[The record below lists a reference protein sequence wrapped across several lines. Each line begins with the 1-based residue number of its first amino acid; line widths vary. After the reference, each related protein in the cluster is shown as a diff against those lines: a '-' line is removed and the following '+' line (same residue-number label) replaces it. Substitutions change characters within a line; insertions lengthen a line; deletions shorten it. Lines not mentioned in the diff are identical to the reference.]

1 MARVFTATELA
12 LRVASPVRLHLL
24 AAIPGSW
31 ARRWLGLGSP
41 TFTMFPLSRIAAGR
55 CPLPGAWFVAALL
68 LVANWGWCASASSP
82 AANDQNVQVTREEVR
97 VLVLNSY
104 HVGYNWSDGEQAAV
118 LRTLA
123 EGRPDIVPSV
133 EYLDWRRYP
142 NPARTAT
149 LLAYLDQKYGR
160 RPFDL
165 VIALDDPAVTF
176 ALEHREHFGAMVPV
190 VFGGVND
197 VEPEHFR
204 KYPAVTG
211 VAQTYDFAGTLAL
224 IRRLQPKVRRI
235 AAVHCLTES
244 GLASRRAFEKVLARD
259 TPPFAVDWVAGW
271 TEASLLQS
279 VSRLPDDTAVLVLS
293 VFRDEAGKV
302 LVDDPEFGRALAARS
317 SVPVYFVAPPLV
329 RSSSGDTWASAVW
342 QGMGGS
348 LLSEERHGELVGRL
362 ALRILAGEPVER
374 IPIVTESPARV
385 SFDFRQL
392 QRFGI
397 APALLPAGAE
407 VFHAPSTFYQVHRS
421 RIIAGIVVIV
431 VLATTVLLLLWIIV
445 LRRRAELALRRSHE
459 HFELIA
465 RATNDAVWD
474 WDLVDGSLWWNDG
487 YVEQLQLPAGT
498 AMGLAAWET
507 HIHPDDRDWVV
518 QSLRDATRNDRE
530 HWAVEYRVMRGDGE
544 TRHVLDRIFL
554 EREEGRVVRV
564 LGARIDLT
572 DRQRAE
578 RERIRLAAAVEQS
591 AAAILL
597 FESDGAIRY
606 VNPAFMRATG
616 AEALHTMQ
624 EVCALFRTGDTHE
637 PMGLARIQEVV
648 GREGSWAARLE
659 GRRRDGGTCRMQM
672 AAYPIRDQHGALLS
686 YVLVGQDVTQEAR
699 LEEQVRLSQK
709 MEAVGLLAG
718 GIAHDF
724 NNLLQVIGGFALQA
738 QEATDAA
745 DRNECLDQVR
755 EACLRAAQLTRQLL
769 VFSRD
774 EKSAQ
779 FTDLDLNELLTG
791 QTKMLQRLL
800 DAQIEVVLKPAPA
813 LGNVRGDRGQIEQVF
828 MNLCIN
834 ARDAMPRGGR
844 ITLEVDEAD
853 LDADYCAA
861 HPWATTGRFVR
872 VAVTDT
878 GIGMDRAT
886 LARIFDPFFTTKP
899 KDKGT
904 GLGLAIVYG
913 IVRKH
918 GGLIN
923 VYSEVGVGTTFRVF
937 LPVQARGAA
946 DAGGTHSAAVAGGRG
961 TILLAED
968 DLSVGKLAKRVLE
981 KAGYTV
987 LAADDGAR
995 AWQLYCDRAAE
1006 IDLVVLDAIM
1016 PGLSGREIY
1025 EKVRER
1031 DPHKPVLFC
1040 SGYSAGTIQ
1049 PEFFPAGEVKMLGK
1063 PYNPNE
1069 LLRIVAELLENR
1081 TG

>member
-1 MARVFTATELA
+1 
-12 LRVASPVRLHLL
+12 
-24 AAIPGSW
+24 
-31 ARRWLGLGSP
+31 
-41 TFTMFPLSRIAAGR
+41 
-55 CPLPGAWFVAALL
+55 
-68 LVANWGWCASASSP
+68 
-82 AANDQNVQVTREEVR
+82 
-97 VLVLNSY
+97 
-104 HVGYNWSDGEQAAV
+104 
-118 LRTLA
+118 
-123 EGRPDIVPSV
+123 
-133 EYLDWRRYP
+133 
-142 NPARTAT
+142 
-149 LLAYLDQKYGR
+149 
-160 RPFDL
+160 
-165 VIALDDPAVTF
+165 
-176 ALEHREHFGAMVPV
+176 

-518 QSLRDATRNDRE
+518 QSLRDATRSDRE
-530 HWAVEYRVMRGDGE
+530 YWAVEYRVVRGDGE
-544 TRHVLDRIFL
+544 TRHVLDRIFM
-554 EREEGRVVRV
+554 ERQPDGRALRV

-572 DRQRAE
+572 DRQHAE
-578 RERIRLAAAVEQS
+578 QERIRLAAAVEQS

-597 FESDGAIRY
+597 FETDGAIRY
-606 VNPAFMRATG
+606 VNPAFAHATG
-616 AEALHTMQ
+616 FESPRTMQ
-624 EVCALFRTGDTHE
+624 EVCALFRSGEDAE
-637 PMGLARIQEVV
+637 PITMTRIQAAVMRD
-648 GREGSWAARLE
+648 GHWSARLA
-659 GRRRDGGTCRMQM
+659 GTRRDGGACQMQM
-672 AAYPIRDQHGALLS
+672 AAYPIRDKGEAILS
-686 YVLVGQDVTQEAR
+686 YVLVGQDVTCEAR
-699 LEEQVRLSQK
+699 LEDQVRLSQK

-724 NNLLQVIGGFALQA
+724 NNLLQVIGGFAMQA
-738 QEATDAA
+738 QEATADD
-745 DRNECLDQVR
+745 DRNECLQQVR
-755 EACLRAAQLTRQLL
+755 EACTRAVQLTRQLL

-774 EKSAQ
+774 DKCAQ
-779 FTDLDLNELLTG
+779 LIDLDLNELLAG
-791 QTKMLQRLL
+791 QIKMLRRLL
-800 DAQIEVVLKPAPA
+800 DAQVEVVLKPAA
-813 LGNVRGDRGQIEQVF
+813 TLGNVRGDRGQIEQVF

-834 ARDAMPRGGR
+834 ARDAMPRGGK
-844 ITLEVDEAD
+844 ITLEVDEVD
-853 LDADYCAA
+853 FDADYCAA
-861 HPWATTGRFVR
+861 HPWAAPGRFVQ

-878 GIGMDRAT
+878 GTGMDRAT
-886 LARIFDPFFTTKP
+886 MARIFAPFFTTKP

-904 GLGLAIVYG
+904 GLGLAVVYG
-913 IVRKH
+913 IIQKH
-918 GGLIN
+918 GGLIH

-937 LPVQARGAA
+937 LPVQARVDVAA
-946 DAGGTHSAAVAGGRG
+946 SHAERAAVRPGSG
-961 TILLAED
+961 TILIAED
-968 DLSVGKLAKRVLE
+968 DPSVGKLATRVLE

-987 LAADDGAR
+987 LVVEDGER
-995 AWQLYCDRAAE
+995 AWQLYLERSAT
-1006 IDLVVLDAIM
+1006 IDLLVLDAIL

-1025 EKVRER
+1025 EKVRSR

-1049 PEFFPAGEVKMLGK
+1049 PEFFPGDEVKMLGK

-1069 LLRIVAELLENR
+1069 LLRLVAELLQKKAE
-1081 TG
+1081 

>member
-1 MARVFTATELA
+1 MFTL
-12 LRVASPVRLHLL
+12 P
-24 AAIPGSW
+24 
-31 ARRWLGLGSP
+31 
-41 TFTMFPLSRIAAGR
+41 RIAARR
-55 CPLPGAWFVAALL
+55 CPSPGALAVAVFLL
-68 LVANWGWCASASSP
+68 WAIRGW
-82 AANDQNVQVTREEVR
+82 AAAEPFAAEADEGARPTSGGAR

-142 NPARTAT
+142 NPERTAT
-149 LLAYLDQKYGR
+149 LLAYLAQKYSD

-176 ALEHREHFGAMVPV
+176 VLENREHFGAAVPV

-204 KYPAVTG
+204 EHPAVTG
-211 VAQTYDFAGTLAL
+211 VAQTYDFAGTMAL
-224 IRRLQPKVRRI
+224 IGRLQPKVRRI

-259 TPPFAVDWVAGW
+259 TPRFAIDWIGGW
-271 TEASLLQS
+271 TAESLLQRL
-279 VSRLPDDTAVLVLS
+279 SRLPDDTAVLVLS

-329 RSSSGDTWASAVW
+329 RSSSRDTWDSAVW

-362 ALRILAGEPVER
+362 ALRALGGEPIDR

-385 SFDFRQL
+385 AFDFRQM

-397 APALLPAGAE
+397 APGLLPAGAE

-421 RIIAGIVVIV
+421 RIIAGVVAIVA
-431 VLATTVLLLLWIIV
+431 LSTTVLLLLWIIV

-474 WDLVDGSLWWNDG
+474 WDLVGGAFWWNDG
-487 YVEQLQLPAGT
+487 YVEQLQLPAGV

-507 HIHPDDRDWVV
+507 HLHPEDRDWVV
-518 QSLRDATRNDRE
+518 ASLREATRSARA
-530 HWAVEYRVMRGDGE
+530 HWAVEYRVVRTDGE
-544 TRHVLDRIFL
+544 TRYVLDRIFL
-554 EREEGRVVRV
+554 ERDEGRVVRV

-597 FESDGAIRY
+597 FEPDGAIRY

-616 AEALHTMQ
+616 AEAPRTMR
-624 EVCALFRTGDTHE
+624 EVCALFRAGDTQE

-659 GRRRDGGTCRMQM
+659 GRRRDGGTCRMQL

-738 QEATDAA
+738 QEATDDA
-745 DRNECLDQVR
+745 DRTECLDQVR
-755 EACLRAAQLTRQLL
+755 EACTRAAQLTRQLL

-800 DAQIEVVLKPAPA
+800 DARIEVVLKPAPA

-844 ITLEVDEAD
+844 ITLEVDEVNFD
-853 LDADYCAA
+853 VGYCAA
-861 HPWATTGRFVR
+861 HPWASPGRFVR
-872 VAVTDT
+872 VAVADT

-913 IVRKH
+913 IIRRH
-918 GGLIN
+918 GGMIN
-923 VYSEVGVGTTFRVF
+923 VYSEVGVGSTFRVF
-937 LPVQARGAA
+937 LPVQARGATA
-946 DAGGTHSAAVAGGRG
+946 AGGAPAAAVAGGRG

-968 DLSVGKLAKRVLE
+968 DPSVGKLAKRVLE
-981 KAGYTV
+981 RAGYTV

-995 AWQLYCDRAAE
+995 AWQLYCDRASG

-1016 PGLSGREIY
+1016 PGLSGREVY

-1049 PEFFPAGEVKMLGK
+1049 PEYFPAGEVKMLGK

-1069 LLRIVAELLENR
+1069 LLRIVAELLETR
-1081 TG
+1081 AG